1 MRDKKKI
8 KSKYE
13 DYSDIIDCELAK
25 RRNNWFLNS
34 VSWIDFDDVSQ
45 IIRAHIHKKWD
56 QWDQERPIKPWL
68 NKIISNQFKN
78 ILRNNYSN
86 YARPCLNCP
95 FAMEASENQCMF
107 TASGAQDSTCPLY
120 KKWEKT
126 KKQAYNVKITLSIEN
141 HLHEVE
147 KTYTESDQDIDQS
160 IKKLVSELKKVLNK
174 RQWQAFDLLF
184 IQNLSDEDAAKEMGF
199 KSSESGRKAGYK
211 QIKNLKNTLKE
222 KAEKILDDKGI
233 VFLNG
238 DTNETDRPTK
248 E

>member
-1 MRDKKKI
+1 MSGKKKNSSI
-8 KSKYE
+8 YE
-13 DYSDIIDCELAK
+13 DFSDVIDSELAK

-45 IIRAHIHKKWD
+45 IIRAHIHRKWS
-56 QWDQERPIKPWL
+56 QWDQSRPIKPWL

-95 FAMEASENQCMF
+95 FAMETSENQCMF
-107 TASGAQDSTCPLY
+107 TRSGSQDSSCPLY
-120 KKWEKT
+120 RKWEKT
-126 KKQAYNVKITLSIEN
+126 KKQAYNVKITLSIDN

-147 KTYTESDQDIDQS
+147 KTYTESDQDIEQS

-184 IQNLSDEDAAKEMGF
+184 VKNLSDEEAAKEMGF

-211 QIKNLKNTLKE
+211 QIKNLKNILKD
-222 KAEKILDDKGI
+222 KAEKILNDKGI

-238 DTNETDRPTK
+238 DNDETNRSAE

>member
-1 MRDKKKI
+1 MREEKET
-8 KSKYE
+8 KSYKYE
-13 DYSDIIDCELAK
+13 DYSTLIDSELIK
-25 RRNNWFLNS
+25 RKNSWFLTS
-34 VSWIDFDDVSQ
+34 VSWIDFDDVCQ

-95 FAMEASENQCMF
+95 FAAQSSTNECMF
-107 TASGAQDSTCPLY
+107 TSTGKQDCSCPLY

-141 HLHEVE
+141 HYHEVHSHEE
-147 KTYTESDQDIDQS
+147 KNDLYIEDS
-160 IKKLVSELKKVLNK
+160 IQKLVHELKKALNK
-174 RQWQAFDLLF
+174 RQWQAFELLY
-184 IQNLSDEDAAKEMGF
+184 IKKYSDEEAAKAMGF

-211 QIKNLKNTLKE
+211 QIKNLKNLLKE
-222 KAEKILDDKGI
+222 KAVKILNEKGI
-233 VFLNG
+233 TFLEG
-238 DTNETDRPTK
+238 QVDEL

>member
-1 MRDKKKI
+1 MSDKKESSSI
-8 KSKYE
+8 YE
-13 DYSDIIDCELAK
+13 DYSDVIDLELAK

-95 FAMEASENQCMF
+95 FAMEGSESQCLF
-107 TASGAQDSTCPLY
+107 TPSGSQDSSCPLY

-141 HLHEVE
+141 HLHEVD
-147 KTYTESDQDIDQS
+147 KTYTESDQDIEQS
-160 IKKLVSELKKVLNK
+160 IKKLISELKKVLNK

-184 IQNLSDEDAAKEMGF
+184 IRNLSDEDAAKEMGF

-211 QIKNLKNTLKE
+211 QIKNLKNILKE
-222 KAEKILDDKGI
+222 KAEKILSDKGI
-233 VFLNG
+233 VFLNA
-238 DTNETDRPTK
+238 DTNETDRPPEK
-248 E
+248 

>member
-1 MRDKKKI
+1 MSGEKKNSSI
-8 KSKYE
+8 YE
-13 DYSDIIDCELAK
+13 DFSDVIDSELAK

-45 IIRAHIHKKWD
+45 IIRAHIHRKWS
-56 QWDQERPIKPWL
+56 QWDQSRPIKPWL

-95 FAMEASENQCMF
+95 FAMETSENQCMF
-107 TASGAQDSTCPLY
+107 TRSGSQDSSCPLY
-120 KKWEKT
+120 RKWEKT
-126 KKQAYNVKITLSIEN
+126 KKQAYNVKITLSIDN

-147 KTYTESDQDIDQS
+147 KTYTESDQDIEQS

-184 IQNLSDEDAAKEMGF
+184 VKNLSDEEAAKEMGF

-211 QIKNLKNTLKE
+211 QIKNLKNILKD
-222 KAEKILDDKGI
+222 KAEKILNDKGI

-238 DTNETDRPTK
+238 DNDETNRSAE

>member
-1 MRDKKKI
+1 MSAKKI
-8 KSKYE
+8 TKSTYE
-13 DYSDIIDCELAK
+13 DFSDTIDLELAK

-45 IIRAHIHKKWD
+45 IIRAHIYRKWD

-95 FAMEASENQCMF
+95 FAMEASESQCMF
-107 TASGAQDSTCPLY
+107 TSSGAQDSSCPLY

-141 HLHEVE
+141 HLHEVD

-160 IKKLVSELKKVLNK
+160 IKKLISEMKKILNK
-174 RQWQAFDLLF
+174 RQWQAFELLF
-184 IQNLSDEDAAKEMGF
+184 VRNLSDEDAAKEMGF

-222 KAEKILDDKGI
+222 KAEKILNDKGI
-233 VFLNG
+233 VFLSEDNDESDG
-238 DTNETDRPTK
+238 PAK
-248 E
+248 K

>member
-1 MRDKKKI
+1 
-8 KSKYE
+8 
-13 DYSDIIDCELAK
+13 
-25 RRNNWFLNS
+25 
-34 VSWIDFDDVSQ
+34 
-45 IIRAHIHKKWD
+45 
-56 QWDQERPIKPWL
+56 
-68 NKIISNQFKN
+68 
-78 ILRNNYSN
+78 
-86 YARPCLNCP
+86 
-95 FAMEASENQCMF
+95 MEASENQCMF
-107 TASGAQDSTCPLY
+107 TSSGAQDSTCPLY

-238 DTNETDRPTK
+238 DTNETDKPTK